1 VIESVRYIAI
11 IVVTPIKSQNM
22 KAYLIDLFF
31 KDIIIDNKP
40 APNVSK
46 VNLTCNNDNIMEKI
60 NINMKEDFK
69 CVKSSLNTIEIR
81 HANKVKAIVSGKN
94 CEERYMLT
102 GAVRPKRKVATNA
115 DLGLLKDLHI
125 L

>member
-1 VIESVRYIAI
+1 
-11 IVVTPIKSQNM
+11 M
-22 KAYLIDLFF
+22 KAHLINLFF

-46 VNLTCNNDNIMEKI
+46 VNLTCSNESIMEII
-60 NINMKEDFK
+60 NINMNEDFK
-69 CVKSSLNTIEIR
+69 CLKSSLNTIEIR
-81 HANKVKAIVSGKN
+81 HTNKVKAIVSGKN

-102 GAVRPKRKVATNA
+102 GTVRPKRKVALNA
-115 DLGLLKDLHI
+115 DLGLLKYLHI